1 MGHFHPEREAKLL
14 RKLTVNG
21 VSLSQ
26 MPAQADI
33 IVSSPDSTEV
43 KLVVEAKLRTT
54 DLPDAEH
61 QLKNFML
68 QMRCPLGLLVSPQ
81 RLWVYLD
88 RLTSYSEDSIE
99 RLGDFD
105 ITGLIKL
112 NSADANNAVNF
123 ENAVQAWLENLS
135 ANVIRKPPSDPRL
148 REVINHY
155 VLPAVETG
163 IVRAAGPR

>member
-1 MGHFHPEREAKLL
+1 
-14 RKLTVNG
+14 
-21 VSLSQ
+21 

-43 KLVVEAKLRTT
+43 KLVVEAKLQTPNLRET
-54 DLPDAEH
+54 EH

-68 QMRCPLGLLVSPQ
+68 QLRCPLGLLVSPH

-88 RLTSYSEDSIE
+88 RFTSYSEDSIE

-105 ITGLIKL
+105 IAGLIKFQ
-112 NSADANNAVNF
+112 SPATGGEVAF
-123 ENAVQAWLENLS
+123 ESAVQTWLEDLS
-135 ANVIRKPPSDPRL
+135 NDTTRGQAKDPRL
-148 REVINHY
+148 RDVINHY
-155 VLPAVETG
+155 IRPAVETG